1 MPSSRR
7 CATHREKDSEIRAEF
22 AKHASVTQ
30 KTVAG
35 RGDPLL
41 GFREEFPILAKTNY
55 LVSNSLGPMPRTVPE
70 KLADYARDWGEM
82 GVKAWNR
89 GWWEFPVEV
98 GNEIAPLINADAG
111 EIVMMP
117 NVTIAQTAVLSAI
130 DFPKGRDTIV
140 MTDLDFPSVR
150 YAYAEMAQRLGARI
164 VSVKSDDGIGID
176 LESLLS
182 AIDERTRLVAV
193 SHVLFRSAFLMDV
206 DAICRRAH
214 EMGALVSLDSFH
226 AVGIVPVDVK
236 RSNAD
241 FLTGGVLKWLCGGPG
256 ACFLYVSPNVRDKL
270 KPALTGWQAHS
281 RPFAFEET
289 MEYTSGAF
297 RWLNGT
303 PVIPA
308 LYIAT
313 EGTRII
319 RRAGIDAIRA
329 KSLRLTTRLIELA
342 DARGYKV
349 TAARHPERRG
359 GTVAMD
365 VPHGYEVAQVLL
377 SKDIL
382 VDYRVSAGIR
392 IAPHFFT
399 KDEEVEQVVG
409 EIDLSLE
416 SGSWQ
421 RFAEKIAVVT

>member
-1 MPSSRR
+1 MKK
-7 CATHREKDSEIRAEF
+7 EKEPERD
-22 AKHASVTQ
+22 Q
-30 KTVAG
+30 
-35 RGDPLL
+35 LL
-41 GFREEFPILAKTNY
+41 AFREEFPILAKTTY

-70 KLADYARDWGEM
+70 KLAEYARDWGEL

-89 GWWEFPVEV
+89 GWWEQPVTV
-98 GNEIAPLINADAG
+98 GDEIAPLINADSG

-130 DFPKGRDTIV
+130 DFPKGRDAVV

-164 VSVKSDDGIGID
+164 VSVPSDDGIGID
-176 LESLLS
+176 IDRVLQS
-182 AIDERTRLVAV
+182 IDERTRLVAV
-193 SHVLFRSAFLMDV
+193 SHVLFRSAYLQDV
-206 DAICRRAH
+206 EAICRRAH

-236 RSNAD
+236 RSKPD

-256 ACFLYVSPNVRDKL
+256 ACFLYVSPAVRDQL

-281 RPFAFEET
+281 RPFAFEEE
-289 MEYTSGAF
+289 MEYTTGAF

-308 LYIAT
+308 LYAAA
-313 EGTRII
+313 EGPRIL
-319 RRAGIDAIRA
+319 RKAGIQAIRE
-329 KSLRLTTRLIELA
+329 KSLRLTSRLIQLA
-342 DARGYKV
+342 DARRYRV
-349 TAARHPERRG
+349 NAPRDPQRRG
-359 GTVAMD
+359 GTVALD
-365 VPHGYEVAQVLL
+365 VPHGYEVTQHLL
-377 SKDIL
+377 SRNIL
-382 VDYRVSAGIR
+382 VDYRVGAGIR

-399 KDEEVEQVVG
+399 KEDELEEVIF
-409 EIDLSLE
+409 EIDTALE

-421 RFAEKIAVVT
+421 RFSENVAAVT

>member
-1 MPSSRR
+1 L
-7 CATHREKDSEIRAEF
+7 
-22 AKHASVTQ
+22 AKLGSVSQ

-35 RGDPLL
+35 GGDPLL
-41 GFREEFPILAKTNY
+41 GFREEFPILAKTSY

-70 KLADYARDWGEM
+70 KLAEYAKDWGEL

-98 GNEIAPLINADAG
+98 GNEIAPLINAGAG

-130 DFPKGRDTIV
+130 DFPRDRDTIV

-164 VSVKSDDGIGID
+164 VSVKSEDGIGID
-176 LESLLS
+176 LERLLS
-182 AIDERTRLVAV
+182 AIDERTRLIAV
-193 SHVLFRSAFLMDV
+193 SHVLFRSAFVMDV

-226 AVGIVPVDVK
+226 AVGIIPVDVK

-256 ACFLYVSPNVRDKL
+256 ACFLYVSPAVRDKL

-281 RPFAFEET
+281 RPFAFEES

-329 KSLRLTTRLIELA
+329 KSLRLTSRLIELA
-342 DARGYKV
+342 DARGYKL
-349 TAARHPERRG
+349 TAARSPEQRG
-359 GTVAMD
+359 GTIAMD

-382 VDYRVSAGIR
+382 VDYRVGAGIR

-399 KDEEVEQVVG
+399 QDQEVEQVVD
-409 EIDLSLE
+409 EIDRSLE